1 MEKQKGI
8 TAGRPMAEDAPDAR
22 DRLEFLAARQ
32 RMADGQPQ
40 YCPRCGQPDVKPRL
54 RTNALSRYFDIYVCD
69 ACGNQEAMLQSR
81 GRRLPFREWAAA
93 APDFR
98 VEAPEGGCP

>member
-1 MEKQKGI
+1 MEKRKGI
-8 TAGRPMAEDAPDAR
+8 TARRPMAEDAPDAR

-32 RMADGQPQ
+32 RMSDGKSQ

-54 RTNALSRYFDIYVCD
+54 HTNALSRHFDIYICD
-69 ACGNQEAMLQSR
+69 ACGNQEAILHSR

-93 APDFR
+93 AQDFR
-98 VEAPEGGCP
+98 VAAPEGGRA